1 MSKNFD
7 DLLSKLKVAEKKT
20 LAVAVAQDEPV
31 LEAVKAAKDKGI
43 ADAILVGDKAKIEE
57 VATKIDM
64 DLTEFEII
72 HEEDVKKAALKAIEL
87 VSSGAADMVM
97 KGLVDTA
104 TFLRSVLNKEVG
116 LRTGKLMSHVSVFE
130 IEGIDRLILLTDA
143 AFNTYPDLKQ
153 KVQIINNS
161 VMVAKACGIENPKV
175 APICAVEVVNPDM
188 PATVDAAL
196 LSKMSDRGQIKGCI
210 VDGPLALDNAISEEA
225 AHHKGVT
232 GPVAGKADIL
242 LLPNIDV
249 ANVMYK
255 SLTYTAPTK
264 NGGILVGT
272 SAPVILTSRADSF
285 ETKVNSIALAAL
297 VSEGKKL
304 ILGGIESY
312 GI

>member
-1 MSKNFD
+1 MSRNFN
-7 DLLSKLKVAEKKT
+7 DLLSKLKVGKRKK
-20 LAVAVAQDEPV
+20 LSVAVAQDEPV
-31 LEAVKAAKDKGI
+31 LEAVKAAKERGI
-43 ADAILVGDKAKIEE
+43 ADAILVGNKEEIEKI
-57 VATKIDM
+57 ATKIDM
-64 DLTEFEII
+64 DLSDFEII
-72 HEEDVKKAALKAIEL
+72 HEKDIKKAALKAIEL
-87 VSSGAADMVM
+87 VSSGVADMVM

-116 LRTGKLMSHVSVFE
+116 LRTGNLMSHVAVFE

-161 VMVAKACGIENPKV
+161 VMVAKSCGIENIKV

-210 VDGPLALDNAISEEA
+210 VDGPLALDNALSEEA
-225 AHHKGVT
+225 AHHKGIT
-232 GPVAGKADIL
+232 GSVAGRADIL

-255 SLTYTAPTK
+255 TLTYTSNTK
-264 NGGILVGT
+264 NGGILVGA
-272 SAPVILTSRADSF
+272 SAPVILTSRTDSF

-297 VSEGKKL
+297 VSDSKR
-304 ILGGIESY
+304 
-312 GI
+312 

>member
-7 DLLSKLKVAEKKT
+7 DLLSKLKVAEKKR

-31 LEAVKAAKDKGI
+31 LEAVKAAKDRGI
-43 ADAILVGDKAKIEE
+43 AEAILVGDKAKIEE
-57 VATKIDM
+57 VAIKIDM
-64 DLTEFEII
+64 DLTDFEII
-72 HEEDVKKAALKAIEL
+72 HEEDIKKAALKAIQL
-87 VSSGAADMVM
+87 VSSGEADMVM

-161 VMVAKACGIENPKV
+161 VMVAKACGIQNPKV
-175 APICAVEVVNPDM
+175 APVCAVEVVNPDM

-210 VDGPLALDNAISEEA
+210 VDGPLALDNALSEEA

-232 GPVAGKADIL
+232 GSVAGKADIL

-255 SLTYTAPTK
+255 SLTYTASTK

-297 VSEGKKL
+297 VSEGRK
-304 ILGGIESY
+304 
-312 GI
+312 

>member
-7 DLLSKLKVAEKKT
+7 DLFSKLKVAQIKK
-20 LAVAVAQDEPV
+20 LSVAVAQDEPV
-31 LEAVKAAKDKGI
+31 LEAVKAAKDRGI
-43 ADAILVGDKAKIEE
+43 ANAILVGDKSKIEE
-57 VATKIDM
+57 VASKIDM
-64 DLTEFEII
+64 DLTDFEII
-72 HEEDVKKAALKAIEL
+72 HEEDVKKATLKAIQL
-87 VSSGAADMVM
+87 VSSGEADMVM
-97 KGLVDTA
+97 KGLIDTA

-130 IEGIDRLILLTDA
+130 IKGIDRLILLTDA

-161 VMVAKACGIENPKV
+161 VMVANACGIENPKV
-175 APICAVEVVNPDM
+175 APICAVEIVNTDM

-232 GPVAGKADIL
+232 GKVAGKADIL

-255 SLTYTAPTK
+255 SLTYTAETR

-297 VSEGKKL
+297 VSENRK
-304 ILGGIESY
+304 
-312 GI
+312 

>member
-7 DLLSKLKVAEKKT
+7 DLLSKLKVAEKKR

-31 LEAVKAAKDKGI
+31 LEAVKAAKDRGI
-43 ADAILVGDKAKIEE
+43 AEAILVGDKAKIEE
-57 VATKIDM
+57 VAIKIDM
-64 DLTEFEII
+64 DLTDFEII
-72 HEEDVKKAALKAIEL
+72 HEEDIKKAALKAIQL
-87 VSSGAADMVM
+87 VSSGEADMVM

-143 AFNTYPDLKQ
+143 AFNTYPDLKE

-161 VMVAKACGIENPKV
+161 VMVAKACGIQNPKV
-175 APICAVEVVNPDM
+175 APVCAVEVVNPDM

-210 VDGPLALDNAISEEA
+210 VDGPLALDNALSEEA

-232 GPVAGKADIL
+232 GSVAGKADIL

-255 SLTYTAPTK
+255 SLTYTAQTK

-297 VSEGKKL
+297 VSEGRK
-304 ILGGIESY
+304 
-312 GI
+312 

>member
-1 MSKNFD
+1 
-7 DLLSKLKVAEKKT
+7 
-20 LAVAVAQDEPV
+20 
-31 LEAVKAAKDKGI
+31 
-43 ADAILVGDKAKIEE
+43 
-57 VATKIDM
+57 M
-64 DLTEFEII
+64 DLTDFEII
-72 HEEDVKKAALKAIEL
+72 HEEDVKIAALKAIQL

-130 IEGIDRLILLTDA
+130 IQGIDRLILLTDA

-153 KVQIINNS
+153 KVEIINNS
-161 VMVAKACGIENPKV
+161 VMVAKSCGIQNPKV
-175 APICAVEVVNPDM
+175 APVCAVEVVNPDM

-210 VDGPLALDNAISEEA
+210 VDGPLALDNALSEEA
-225 AHHKGVT
+225 AHHKGIT

-255 SLTYTAPTK
+255 SLTYTAQTR

-272 SAPVILTSRADSF
+272 SSPVILTSRADSF

-297 VSEGKKL
+297 VSQGRK
-304 ILGGIESY
+304 
-312 GI
+312 

>member
-31 LEAVKAAKDKGI
+31 SEAVKAAKDKGI

-87 VSSGAADMVM
+87 VSSGSADMVM

-116 LRTGKLMSHVSVFE
+116 LRTGNLMSHVSVFE

-143 AFNTYPDLKQ
+143 AFNTYPDLKE

-161 VMVAKACGIENPKV
+161 VMVAEACGIQNPKV
-175 APICAVEVVNPDM
+175 APVCAVEVVNIDM
-188 PATVDAAL
+188 PATIDAAL
-196 LSKMSDRGQIKGCI
+196 LSKMNDRGQIKGCI
-210 VDGPLALDNAISEEA
+210 VDGPLALDNALSEEA

-297 VSEGKKL
+297 VSESRK
-304 ILGGIESY
+304 
-312 GI
+312 

>member
-7 DLLSKLKVAEKKT
+7 DLFSKLKVAEKKT

-232 GPVAGKADIL
+232 GLVAGKADIL

-297 VSEGKKL
+297 VSEGRK
-304 ILGGIESY
+304 
-312 GI
+312 

>member
-130 IEGIDRLILLTDA
+130 IEGLDRLILLTDA

-196 LSKMSDRGQIKGCI
+196 LSKMNDRGQIKECI

-255 SLTYTAPTK
+255 SLTYTAQTK

-297 VSEGKKL
+297 VSEGKK
-304 ILGGIESY
+304 
-312 GI
+312 

>member
-7 DLLSKLKVAEKKT
+7 DLLSKLKVAEKKR

-31 LEAVKAAKDKGI
+31 LEAVKAAKDRGI
-43 ADAILVGDKAKIEE
+43 ADAILVGDKSKIEE
-57 VATKIDM
+57 VAMKIDM
-64 DLTEFEII
+64 DLTDFEII
-72 HEEDVKKAALKAIEL
+72 HEEDIKKAALKAIQL
-87 VSSGAADMVM
+87 VSSGKADMVM

-143 AFNTYPDLKQ
+143 AFNTYPDLKE

-161 VMVAKACGIENPKV
+161 VMVAKSCGIQNPKV
-175 APICAVEVVNPDM
+175 APVCAVEVVNPDM

-210 VDGPLALDNAISEEA
+210 VDGPLALDNALSEEA
-225 AHHKGVT
+225 AHHKGVA
-232 GPVAGKADIL
+232 GSVAGKADIL

-297 VSEGKKL
+297 VSEGRK
-304 ILGGIESY
+304 
-312 GI
+312 

>member
-7 DLLSKLKVAEKKT
+7 DLLSKLKVAEKKR

-31 LEAVKAAKDKGI
+31 LEAVKAAKDRGI
-43 ADAILVGDKAKIEE
+43 AEAILVGDKAKIEE
-57 VATKIDM
+57 VAIKIDM
-64 DLTEFEII
+64 DLTDFEII
-72 HEEDVKKAALKAIEL
+72 HEEDIKKAALKAIQL
-87 VSSGAADMVM
+87 VSSGEADMVM

-143 AFNTYPDLKQ
+143 AFNTYPDLKE

-161 VMVAKACGIENPKV
+161 VMVAKACGIQNPKV
-175 APICAVEVVNPDM
+175 APVCAVEVVNPDM

-210 VDGPLALDNAISEEA
+210 VDGPLALDNALSEEA

-232 GPVAGKADIL
+232 GSVAGKADIL

-255 SLTYTAPTK
+255 SLTYTASTK

-297 VSEGKKL
+297 VSEGRK
-304 ILGGIESY
+304 
-312 GI
+312 

>member
-1 MSKNFD
+1 MSKNFN
-7 DLLSKLKVAEKKT
+7 DLLSKLKVGKRKK
-20 LAVAVAQDEPV
+20 LSVAVAQDEPV
-31 LEAVKAAKDKGI
+31 LEAVKAAKERGI
-43 ADAILVGDKAKIEE
+43 ADAILVGNKEEIEKI
-57 VATKIDM
+57 ATKIDM
-64 DLTEFEII
+64 DLSDFEII
-72 HEEDVKKAALKAIEL
+72 HEKDIKKAALKAIEL
-87 VSSGAADMVM
+87 VSSGVADMVM

-116 LRTGKLMSHVSVFE
+116 LRTGNLMSHVAVFE

-161 VMVAKACGIENPKV
+161 VMVAKSCGIENIKV

-210 VDGPLALDNAISEEA
+210 VDGPLALDNALSEEA
-225 AHHKGVT
+225 AHHKGIT
-232 GPVAGKADIL
+232 GPVAGRADIL

-255 SLTYTAPTK
+255 TLTYTSNTK
-264 NGGILVGT
+264 NGGILVGA
-272 SAPVILTSRADSF
+272 SAPVILTSRTDSF

-297 VSEGKKL
+297 VSDSKR
-304 ILGGIESY
+304 
-312 GI
+312 

>member
-7 DLLSKLKVAEKKT
+7 DLLSKLKVGKRKK
-20 LAVAVAQDEPV
+20 LSVAVAQDEPV
-31 LEAVKAAKDKGI
+31 LEAVKAAKERGI
-43 ADAILVGDKAKIEE
+43 ADAILVGNKEEIEKI
-57 VATKIDM
+57 ATKIDM
-64 DLTEFEII
+64 DLSDFEII
-72 HEEDVKKAALKAIEL
+72 HEEDIKKAALKAIEL
-87 VSSGAADMVM
+87 VSSGVADMVM

-116 LRTGKLMSHVSVFE
+116 LRTGNLMSHVAVFE

-161 VMVAKACGIENPKV
+161 VMVAKSCGIENIKV

-210 VDGPLALDNAISEEA
+210 VDGPLALDNALSEEA
-225 AHHKGVT
+225 AHHKGIT
-232 GPVAGKADIL
+232 GSVAGRADIL

-249 ANVMYK
+249 ANIMYK
-255 SLTYTAPTK
+255 TLTYTSNTQ
-264 NGGILVGT
+264 NGGILVGA
-272 SAPVILTSRADSF
+272 SAPVILTSRTDSF

-297 VSEGKKL
+297 VSDSKR
-304 ILGGIESY
+304 
-312 GI
+312 